1 MKREDAMKIVEAG
14 IAQLNEALRN
24 GKSET
29 LNQFLETV
37 ARFHRYSLNNA
48 ILIAAQQPDA
58 TRIAGFHAWKK
69 FGRCVRK
76 GEHGIAIFA
85 PMSRS
90 KDHDERETSTSEGK
104 KSVFGFRIAYVFDVS
119 QTEGDPLPQFRAGS
133 R

>member
-58 TRIAGFHAWKK
+58 TRIAGFHAWRK

-90 KDHDERETSTSEGK
+90 KDRAQYLR
-104 KSVFGFRIAYVFDVS
+104 FG
-119 QTEGDPLPQFRAGS
+119 PLRCCRFQGQLILLF
-133 R
+133 